1 MLGGIRMPNIPKTRD
16 QIDQWQS
23 LMFLY
28 NSALKEIS
36 VKIEI
41 LNNEFI
47 QIYKYN
53 PIEHIKT
60 RLKTAE
66 SIVKKLKLHNNG
78 SNCGECG

>member
-41 LNNEFI
+41 LNNE
-47 QIYKYN
+47 
-53 PIEHIKT
+53 P
-60 RLKTAE
+60 
-66 SIVKKLKLHNNG
+66 V
-78 SNCGECG
+78 

>member
-1 MLGGIRMPNIPKTRD
+1 MPNIPKTRD

-41 LNNEFI
+41 LNNEFNGVGVSH
-47 QIYKYN
+47 KYTMN
-53 PIEHIKT
+53 LFRYTSTILLNT
-60 RLKTAE
+60 
-66 SIVKKLKLHNNG
+66 
-78 SNCGECG
+78 